1 MRAYEYSQDCQLSF
15 CIGNEQFAGLSDCVR
30 GVEFSATLT

>member
-1 MRAYEYSQDCQLSF
+1 MRAYEDSQGCQLSF
-15 CIGNEQFAGLSDCVR
+15 CIGDEHFAGLSFCVR